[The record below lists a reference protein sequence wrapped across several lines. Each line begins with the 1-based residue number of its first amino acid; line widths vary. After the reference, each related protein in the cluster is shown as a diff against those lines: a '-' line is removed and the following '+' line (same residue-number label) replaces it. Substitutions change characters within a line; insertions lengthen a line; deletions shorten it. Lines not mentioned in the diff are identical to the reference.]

1 MHQVAFEIAQIY
13 AKQSDYS
20 NAVTFFN
27 LAIQMANSIIPPI
40 DAKLMGSYYMHRAAV
55 YEALGMTDHARL
67 DYQKI
72 TDADPIFYQRYHD

>member
-1 MHQVAFEIAQIY
+1 
-13 AKQSDYS
+13 
-20 NAVTFFN
+20 
-27 LAIQMANSIIPPI
+27 MANSIIPPI

-72 TDADPIFYQRYHD
+72 TDADPMFYQRYHD